1 MKNKIKNMNETEKLL
16 GILNLLEEN
25 ESDINK
31 REHFS
36 NIIERLDKRIGKES
50 VKKEGANEN

>member
-36 NIIERLDKRIGKES
+36 NIIERLDKRIGKDS
-50 VKKEGANEN
+50 VKKEGTNEN